1 MNCTIKEEHLDDYV
15 DGMLTERQRAEIE
28 GHLESCETCRH
39 TVDFLRGLQATA
51 DAMPREI
58 EPARD
63 LWADLEA
70 RISPTRVMQVD
81 FRGRGPLAI
90 FGIRSAWG
98 QWATLAAAALVLV
111 VVSSG
116 ITAYFMGG
124 PELGTGAGIPG
135 LTGIGEPVASTMEEF
150 RPAEIGYAQAID
162 NLLQTLEERR
172 EDLDPETL
180 TVIEANLRVIDAA
193 IRRVRDAIEKYPED
207 SELAT
212 VLADNYRR
220 KLQFLQRTNL
230 LIRRS

>member
-1 MNCTIKEEHLDDYV
+1 MSCTIKEEQLDDYV
-15 DGMLTERQRAEIE
+15 DGHLTEPESAETE
-28 GHLESCETCRH
+28 RHLEGCDACRH
-39 TVDFLRGLQATA
+39 TVDFLRALQASA

-58 EPARD
+58 EPDRD

-70 RISPTRVMQVD
+70 RISPTRVVQVD
-81 FRGRGPLAI
+81 FRGRGPLAL

-98 QWATLAAAALVLV
+98 QWAALVAAALALV

-116 ITAYFMGG
+116 ITAYFMSG
-124 PELGTGAGIPG
+124 PELGAGPG
-135 LTGIGEPVASTMEEF
+135 MPGFAAVGEPVASTMEEF

-162 NLLQTLEERR
+162 DLIKMLDERR

-180 TVIEANLRVIDAA
+180 TVIESNLRVIDAA
-193 IRRVRDAIEKYPED
+193 IRRARAAIEKYPED

-220 KLQFLQRTNL
+220 KLEFLQRTNL
-230 LIRRS
+230 LIQRS